1 MGITSEDGRYEWVT
15 PSEVAKR
22 EGITTSMVYVRMKEG
37 HYETHEFVRGRMKG
51 YLIKTPVKQ

>member
-1 MGITSEDGRYEWVT
+1 MGTCFNDDKFEWVT
-15 PSEVAKR
+15 PSEVARR

-37 HYETHEFVRGRMKG
+37 HYETHEFVRGKMKG

>member
-1 MGITSEDGRYEWVT
+1 MGITSEDGRYEWLA

-22 EGITTSMVYVRMKEG
+22 EGITTSMVYFKMKEG
-37 HYETHEFVRGRMKG
+37 HYEVQEFVRGRMKG

>member
-1 MGITSEDGRYEWVT
+1 MGTVFNDDKFEWVT

-37 HYETHEFVRGRMKG
+37 HYEN
-51 YLIKTPVKQ
+51 LQSQS